1 MNPYVR
7 YVHGGM
13 KESEVIGRRIAQKS
27 LELGAIK
34 INTEKPFQW
43 ASGYFMPVYNDNR
56 ILLSDHE
63 TRRLVVDAMQAILVE
78 DGIQIENIAG
88 IPTAGL
94 PWGVLLADAMA
105 LPFIYVRDKAKEHG
119 MRKQIEGVLHQG
131 QQCILIEDVVS
142 TGGSAAKAVPVLR
155 EEGARVEIA
164 LAIFSYGFREGIEN
178 FQQLGVKLR
187 SALTYA
193 TLIDVAK
200 ETGAIDETGLE
211 SLKAWQEDPFG
222 WGASCGFSKVEK
234 PSN

>member
-1 MNPYVR
+1 
-7 YVHGGM
+7 M
-13 KESEVIGRRIAQKS
+13 KQSESFGRKIAQKS

-63 TRRLVVDAMQAILVE
+63 ARRMVVSGLQALLEE
-78 DGIQIENIAG
+78 DGMVVENICG

-94 PWGVLLADAMA
+94 PWGVLLAVALE

-131 QQCILIEDVVS
+131 QQCVLIEDVVS
-142 TGGSAAKAVPVLR
+142 TGGSAVKVVPVLR
-155 EEGARVEIA
+155 EEGARVEMT
-164 LAIFSYGFREGIEN
+164 LAIFSYNFREGIEN
-178 FQQLGVKLR
+178 FQQQGVKLR

-193 TLIDVAK
+193 TLLEVAK
-200 ETGAIDETGLE
+200 ETGSINEADLE
-211 SLKAWQEDPFG
+211 SLQSWQQNPFG
-222 WGASCGFSKVEK
+222 WGAARGFTRVEK
-234 PSN
+234 

>member
-1 MNPYVR
+1 MR
-7 YVHGGM
+7 
-13 KESEVIGRRIAQKS
+13 ESEVFGRQIAQKS

-34 INTEKPFQW
+34 ISTEKPFQW

-63 TRRLVVDAMQAILVE
+63 ARRMVVSALDALLKE
-78 DGIQIENIAG
+78 DGMNVENVCG

-94 PWGVLLADAMA
+94 PWGVLLADKME

-131 QQCILIEDVVS
+131 QQCVLIEDVVS
-142 TGGSAAKAVPVLR
+142 TGGSAVKVVPVLR
-155 EEGARVEIA
+155 EEGARVEMA
-164 LAIFSYGFREGIEN
+164 LAIFSYNFREGVEN
-178 FQQLGVKLR
+178 FQQQGVKLR

-200 ETGAIDETGLE
+200 ETGAIQESELE
-211 SLKAWQEDPFG
+211 SLLAWQENPFG
-222 WGASCGFSKVEK
+222 WGAARGFERVLKD
-234 PSN
+234 

>member
-1 MNPYVR
+1 MYF
-7 YVHGGM
+7 GM
-13 KESEVIGRRIAQKS
+13 KESEIFGRQIAQKS

-56 ILLSDHE
+56 ILLSDHA
-63 TRRLVVDAMQAILVE
+63 TRRMVVSAMQSLLAE
-78 DGIQIENIAG
+78 NDSQIENICG

-94 PWGVLLADAMA
+94 PWGVLLADALE

-131 QQCILIEDVVS
+131 QQCVLIEDVVS
-142 TGGSAAKAVPVLR
+142 TGGSAVKVVPVLR
-155 EEGARVEIA
+155 EEGARVEMA
-164 LAIFSYGFREGIEN
+164 LAIFSYNFREGIEN
-178 FQQLGVKLR
+178 FQRQGVKLR

-200 ETGAIDETGLE
+200 EAGSIQESDLE
-211 SLKAWQEDPFG
+211 SLMAWQEDPFG
-222 WGASCGFSKVEK
+222 WGTSRGFNRVEK
-234 PSN
+234 EVDPI